1 MSTFLFTTTNQIN
14 KEHQQEI
21 KMTSEAVPPGVLSV
35 RLLRGINLVKRDAD
49 GSDPYV
55 VVHLENQNLKTSVIK
70 NTVNPVWNEELTLAV
85 TNPATPIKIEVFDKD
100 KLSKDDPMGDAQVDL
115 EPLVQMARMDLEDIR
130 SGTVVRTVRPHR
142 GGTSSACCLA
152 DESNIVWEEG
162 QVVQDALIKLRNV
175 ATGIIHLQLRW
186 VKIPAL

>member
-1 MSTFLFTTTNQIN
+1 MQ
-14 KEHQQEI
+14 
-21 KMTSEAVPPGVLSV
+21 
-35 RLLRGINLVKRDAD
+35 
-49 GSDPYV
+49 
-55 VVHLENQNLKTSVIK
+55 
-70 NTVNPVWNEELTLAV
+70 
-85 TNPATPIKIEVFDKD
+85 EVFDKD

-115 EPLVQMARMDLEDIR
+115 EPLVQMARMDLEDIH

>member
-1 MSTFLFTTTNQIN
+1 M
-14 KEHQQEI
+14 
-21 KMTSEAVPPGVLSV
+21 
-35 RLLRGINLVKRDAD
+35 
-49 GSDPYV
+49 
-55 VVHLENQNLKTSVIK
+55 
-70 NTVNPVWNEELTLAV
+70 
-85 TNPATPIKIEVFDKD
+85 FDKD
-100 KLSKDDPMGDAQVDL
+100 KLSKDDPMGEAQVDV

-142 GGTSSACCLA
+142 GGTSSVCCLA

-186 VKIPAL
+186 VKIPA